1 MNRGKSPS
9 YASVNEG
16 QRHADMV
23 TEFVTDWEKSAM
35 QSLFPE
41 ILGTGCQLKLFPITE
56 RHLQGVT
63 PDSDVEADEAES
75 SE

>member
-1 MNRGKSPS
+1 
-9 YASVNEG
+9 
-16 QRHADMV
+16 MV